1 MRWLDGIRDSTV
13 MSLSK
18 LREIVKDGEAWRAS
32 VRGVSESDTRVGQ
45 SLSDRTATENNQITV
60 AIRTF
65 DLMLTSPLSGGG
77 GT

>member
-18 LREIVKDGEAWRAS
+18 LREIVKGGEAWRAS
-32 VRGVSESDTRVGQ
+32 VRGVSESDTRVCQ

-65 DLMLTSPLSGGG
+65 DLMLTSLLSGGG